1 MTARKTV
8 TLTNAKEGEVEQF
21 CEDLQDFIEL
31 YRTLKRC
38 RFCHR
43 GLE

>member
-21 CEDLQDFIEL
+21 CEDLQDFEDVLFVIRDWNE
-31 YRTLKRC
+31 K
-38 RFCHR
+38 
-43 GLE
+43 